1 MNSLVRATWALL
13 AGVMVLLLV
22 FLAYYALPFRSET
35 YAWNQRIEAEVLTPQ
50 GPVTATVV
58 QGTRV
63 KYYPNGLFATGTDT
77 EWTFTGEALLVD
89 LGEALGPRRYL
100 FGLYAG
106 TAYAAQDPGEKG
118 LTRRELL
125 QRNAALADGEPL
137 EIRLALWV
145 GFADVNDPDS
155 VFHVDAANLAARY
168 GEGYR
173 MIRQSRQITADPVT
187 KGPIRAAL
195 PWLRSLDHEIKLA
208 LPDGRIQTLHKSM
221 FDTEISK

>member
-13 AGVMVLLLV
+13 AGVIVLLLV

-35 YAWNQRIEAEVLTPQ
+35 YAWNKRIEAEVLTPQ
-50 GPVTATVV
+50 GPVTSTVV

-63 KYYPNGLFATGTDT
+63 KYYPNGLFATGTET
-77 EWTFTGEALLVD
+77 EWTLTGEALLVD

-118 LTRRELL
+118 LTKRELL

-145 GFADVNDPDS
+145 GFADVNDPES
-155 VFHVDAANLAARY
+155 VFHVDAANLAASY

-173 MIRQSRQITADPVT
+173 MIRQTRQITADPVT
-187 KGPIRAAL
+187 TGRIRAVL
-195 PWLRSLDHEIKLA
+195 PWLRSLDHELELA

-221 FDTEISK
+221 FDTEILR